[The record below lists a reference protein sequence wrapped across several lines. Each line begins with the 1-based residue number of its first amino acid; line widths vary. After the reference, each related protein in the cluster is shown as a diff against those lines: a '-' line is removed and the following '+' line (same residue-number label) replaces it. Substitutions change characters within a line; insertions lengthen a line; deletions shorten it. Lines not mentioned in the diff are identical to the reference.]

1 MQEEEEELEQEE
13 DEEAEEAEDA
23 VDQEE
28 DDEGLKTLIFDWQTL
43 ACMTQVRAVRWSL
56 RNLKLLCHVPLDKE
70 AVLLAPL
77 RDSSRPQQLCVYVCV
92 CVSYLIMYPGLV
104 YNISVMH
111 TQAESRDRA
120 LGVRLPQSQ
129 EQAPTPRA
137 ICCWERRPFVECLA
151 V

>member
-92 CVSYLIMYPGLV
+92 CVCR
-104 YNISVMH
+104 IS
-111 TQAESRDRA
+111 
-120 LGVRLPQSQ
+120 
-129 EQAPTPRA
+129 
-137 ICCWERRPFVECLA
+137 
-151 V
+151 